1 MKFLHTSDWHVGRTI
16 RNRSRID
23 EHQAVFAEII
33 DIAKREQVDA
43 VLITGDVFH
52 ERRPPLE
59 AEELVAQ
66 TLADL
71 ARAQIPSVV
80 IPGNHDDPYRLRTLK
95 PLGDLVQ
102 VHVVT
107 DFSGDIASLV
117 VPISSRDGKEKSL
130 VGCLPYLSPHA
141 VLTAAEGVGAS
152 EDMRLATY
160 QSKVQDYF
168 RALEDEMRRRDRN
181 AVTVVLAHAHLSEC
195 EFGGGEWRS
204 SVYPISA
211 GFLPA
216 HVQYVALGHMHKP
229 QAIPGAKSQARYAG
243 SILQMDF
250 GERDQKKSV
259 CLIEAHP
266 GKPATVT
273 PIELSA
279 GKWLLRRTGTAEAIV
294 AQSADFTD
302 AWVEVVLQPDK
313 RSFEL
318 AEQVR
323 TLPGVIALRFEEKET
338 ESGGN
343 GKTGIRRSG
352 DRPATELF
360 TEYYKTKRKADPDP
374 QLMALFDRLYQEES
388 TAEDETGG

>member
-1 MKFLHTSDWHVGRTI
+1 MRFLHTSDWHVGRTI
-16 RNRSRID
+16 RNRSRIE

-33 DIAKREQVDA
+33 DIAKHEQVDA

-71 ARAQIPSVV
+71 ARAQIPSVM

-107 DFSGDIASLV
+107 DFNGDVSSLV
-117 VPISSRDGKEKSL
+117 VPIHSRDGKEKAL
-130 VGCLPYLSPHA
+130 VGCLPYLSPHS

-152 EDMRLATY
+152 EDVRLATY

-168 RALEDEMRRRDRN
+168 RALEEAMKRQDRN
-181 AVTVVLAHAHLSEC
+181 AVTIVLAHAHLAEC

-204 SVYPISA
+204 SVYPVSA
-211 GFLPA
+211 RFLPA

-229 QAIPGAKSQARYAG
+229 QVIPGASAQARYAG

-266 GKPATVT
+266 NKPATVT

-279 GKWLLRRTGTAEAIV
+279 GKWLLRRTGTAEAIL
-294 AQSADFTD
+294 AQANEFSD

-313 RSFEL
+313 HTFEL

-323 TLPGVIALRFEEKET
+323 TLPGVIAMRFEEVQAT
-338 ESGGN
+338 SVGN
-343 GKTGIRRSG
+343 GEAGKRGNG
-352 DRPATELF
+352 NKPAAELF
-360 TEYYKTKRKADPDP
+360 AEYYKTKRKADPDP

-388 TAEDETGG
+388 TAKDEA

>member
-16 RNRSRID
+16 RNRSRIE

-33 DIAKREQVDA
+33 DIAKHEKVDA

-71 ARAQIPSVV
+71 ARAQIPSVM

-95 PLGDLVQ
+95 PLGDLVH

-107 DFSGDIASLV
+107 DFDGDLSSLV
-117 VPISSRDGKEKSL
+117 VPLQSRDGKEKAM

-152 EDMRLATY
+152 EDVRLAAY

-168 RALEDEMRRRDRN
+168 RALKSEMDRKDRN
-181 AVTVVLAHAHLSEC
+181 AVSLVLAHAHLSEC

-204 SVYPISA
+204 NVFPISA
-211 GFLPA
+211 SFLPA
-216 HVQYVALGHMHKP
+216 HVQYIALGHMHRP
-229 QAIPGAKSQARYAG
+229 QPIPSTSSQARYAG

-259 CLIEAHP
+259 CLVEVRS
-266 GKPATVT
+266 GKPAAVT
-273 PIELSA
+273 PIDLNK
-279 GKWLLRRTGTAEAIV
+279 GKWLLRRTGPAEEILN
-294 AQSADFTD
+294 QADDFLD

-313 RSFEL
+313 RVTEL
-318 AEQVR
+318 VEQIR
-323 TLPGVIALRFEEKET
+323 ALPGVIALRFEELDIKNGHAGEV
-338 ESGGN
+338 GKWGN
-343 GKTGIRRSG
+343 G
-352 DRPATELF
+352 DRPARELF
-360 TEYYKTKRKADPDP
+360 TDYYRTKRKNDPDP
-374 QLMALFDRLYQEES
+374 QLLALFDRLYQEES
-388 TAEDETGG
+388 TAKDEA

>member
-1 MKFLHTSDWHVGRTI
+1 VKFLHTSDWHVGRTI
-16 RNRSRID
+16 RNRSRIA

-33 DIAKREQVDA
+33 DIAKHEKVDA

-66 TLADL
+66 MLADL
-71 ARAQIPSVV
+71 ARAQVPSVV

-107 DFSGDIASLV
+107 DFNGDLSSLI
-117 VPISSRDGKEKSL
+117 VPLHSRDGKEKAV
-130 VGCLPYLSPHA
+130 VGCLPYLSPHS

-152 EDMRLATY
+152 EDVRLATY

-168 RALEDEMRRRDRN
+168 RALASEMQRKDRN
-181 AVTVVLAHAHLSEC
+181 AVSLVLAHAHLSEC

-204 SVYPISA
+204 NVFPISA

-216 HVQYVALGHMHKP
+216 HIQYIALGHMHRP
-229 QAIPGAKSQARYAG
+229 QAIPTASSQARYAG

-259 CLIEAHP
+259 CLIEVRP
-266 GKPATVT
+266 GKPASVT
-273 PIELSA
+273 TIDLTK
-279 GKWLLRRTGTAEAIV
+279 GKWLLRRTGPAEEILSQAE
-294 AQSADFTD
+294 DFVD

-313 RSFEL
+313 RATEL
-318 AEQVR
+318 IEHIRA
-323 TLPGVIALRFEEKET
+323 LPGVLALRFEELET
-338 ESGGN
+338 LN
-343 GKTGIRRSG
+343 GKNGHSGIGRHG
-352 DRPATELF
+352 DRPARELF
-360 TEYYKTKRKADPDP
+360 TDYYRTKRKNDPDP
-374 QLMALFDRLYQEES
+374 QLLALFDRLYQEES
-388 TAEDETGG
+388 TAKDEA

>member
-23 EHQAVFAEII
+23 EHQAVFAEIV

-71 ARAQIPSVV
+71 ARAQIPSVM

-102 VHVVT
+102 VHVVA
-107 DFSGDIASLV
+107 DFGEDLSSLI
-117 VPISSRDGKEKSL
+117 VPIPSREGKEKAL

-141 VLTAAEGVGAS
+141 VLTAAEGAGAS
-152 EDMRLATY
+152 EDVRLATY

-168 RALEDEMRRRDRN
+168 RALEEAMKRQDRN
-181 AVTVVLAHAHLSEC
+181 AVTVMLAHAHLSEC

-204 SVYPISA
+204 SVYPISST
-211 GFLPA
+211 FLPA

-229 QAIPGAKSQARYAG
+229 QVIPGAKSQARYAG

-250 GERDQKKSV
+250 GERDDKKSV

-266 GKPATVT
+266 NKPAMVT

-279 GKWLLRRTGTAEAIV
+279 GKWLLRRTGSAEEILSQA
-294 AQSADFTD
+294 SEFTD
-302 AWVEVVLQPDK
+302 AWVEVVLQADK
-313 RSFEL
+313 RAFEL

-323 TLPGVIALRFEEKET
+323 TLPGVIAMRFEEVET
-338 ESGGN
+338 QNRGIGESAN
-343 GKTGIRRSG
+343 RSNG
-352 DRPATELF
+352 DRPARELF
-360 TEYYKTKRKADPDP
+360 TDYYRTKRKNDPDP
-374 QLMALFDRLYQEES
+374 QLLALFDRLYQEAS
-388 TAEDETGG
+388 TAKDET

>member
-16 RNRSRID
+16 RNLSRAE
-23 EHQAVFAEII
+23 EHRAVLAEIV
-33 DIAKREQVDA
+33 DIAKYEKVDA

-71 ARAQIPSVV
+71 ARARIPSVM

-95 PLGDLVQ
+95 PLGDLVR
-102 VHVVT
+102 VHVVA
-107 DFSGDIASLV
+107 DFAGDVSSLI
-117 VPISSRDGKEKSL
+117 VPIQSRDGGEKAL
-130 VGCLPYLSPHA
+130 VGCLPYLSPHS

-152 EDMRLATY
+152 EDVRLATY

-168 RALEDEMRRRDRN
+168 RALEGEMRREDRN
-181 AVTVVLAHAHLSEC
+181 AVTLVLAHAHLAEC

-204 SVYPISA
+204 NVFPINA

-216 HVQYVALGHMHKP
+216 HVHYVALGHMHRP
-229 QAIPGAKSQARYAG
+229 QVISGAKSQAHYAG

-259 CLIEAHP
+259 CLIEARS
-266 GKPATVT
+266 GKPAQVT
-273 PIELSA
+273 PVELRK
-279 GKWLLRRTGTAEAIV
+279 GKWLLRRTGPAEEIL
-294 AQSADFTD
+294 AQAEDFLD

-313 RSFEL
+313 RAAGL
-318 AEQVR
+318 IEQIR
-323 TLPGVIALRFEEKET
+323 ALPGVIALRFEELEAKN
-338 ESGGN
+338 GGN
-343 GKTGIRRSG
+343 GSTGARDHG
-352 DRPATELF
+352 NRPARELF
-360 TEYYKTKRKADPDP
+360 TDYYRAKRKHDPAP
-374 QLMALFDRLYQEES
+374 HLLALFDKLYQEES
-388 TAEDETGG
+388 TRGDEA